1 MHKSRFA
8 GFIIDCQGDDLADAT
23 RFWGQALGYDTVTA
37 PEDDRYVTFR
47 TAPDEPHIELQRV
60 SHPSRVHID
69 IEADDIEAEVSSLE
83 ALGATRVRQVKD
95 WWIMEAPTGH
105 RFCVVPAVRTDFDD
119 RANRWP

>member
-23 RFWGQALGYDTVTA
+23 RFWGRALGYDTVMA

-69 IEADDIEAEVSSLE
+69 IEADDIEAEVSRLE
-83 ALGATRVRQVKD
+83 ALGAKRVRQVKD
-95 WWIMEAPTGH
+95 WWVMEAPTGH

-119 RANRWP
+119 KANTWP